1 MDWGPCRKGY
11 HIRVGPVRPAHRK
24 TSLTWKLSC
33 RDSYGEEEGMLN
45 KGTEDVVFRA
55 YNVRLQ
61 EKGIVDEATGAY
73 SGLVLEG
80 K

>member
-1 MDWGPCRKGY
+1 
-11 HIRVGPVRPAHRK
+11 
-24 TSLTWKLSC
+24 
-33 RDSYGEEEGMLN
+33 MLN